1 MPTATLA
8 LVHSKTEY
16 CASVWCRSA
25 HTHLTDPT
33 INDALQIATKQIAT
47 GPIPVDNLLILAGIQ
62 PAELRRKGATLSL
75 AISATEPGH
84 QLHSA
89 LTCPPSANARRLKSR
104 HPFVPAAQQLISSS
118 DNNNIRAALW
128 VDHQWN
134 AEWLYNTTRHRTFIP
149 DTGAHPPQMSP
160 PKQRGPGLTASAPV
174 SGVSAPACTDEAWS
188 PLRLVSEC
196 GAEEQTVDHAVL
208 QCPIHRSPHGLH
220 GLVVLDDET
229 IEWQLNNCPD
239 I

>member
-104 HPFVPAAQQLISSS
+104 HPFVSTAQLLMSSS
-118 DNNNIRAALW
+118 DNNNIHAAQW
-128 VDHQWN
+128 ADHQWN
-134 AEWLYNTTRHRTFIP
+134 AKWTDKPARLRRACVRFNP
-149 DTGAHPPQMSP
+149 
-160 PKQRGPGLTASAPV
+160 SAPV
-174 SGVSAPACTDEAWS
+174 SDVSAPACTNEAWS